1 MIVYLLCNL
10 LTNCTCL
17 NLEGESYDICPSN
30 YSHTFAPLNSSGI
43 LTFNNSEQGISC
55 SVNLQFPT
63 GSVDKIAF
71 KYVIDGECYPYRTC
85 DSVPNTLKTNGGIFC
100 PIYDSFAATW
110 TKHDDVRNEGNILV
124 QISGSNTPVMQPFK
138 LRYWI
143 GEFSV
148 DITIFIMI

>member
-1 MIVYLLCNL
+1 MIAYLLCNL
-10 LTNCTCL
+10 LTNYTGL
-17 NLEGESYDICPSN
+17 NLKEESYDICPSN
-30 YSHTFAPLNSSGI
+30 YSHIFAPLNSSGI
-43 LTFNNSEQGISC
+43 LTFKNSEQGISC

-63 GSVDKIAF
+63 GSVDRITF
-71 KYVIDGECYPYRTC
+71 KYIIDGECYAYRTC
-85 DSVPNTLKTNGGIFC
+85 DSLPNVLKTNGGIFC

-143 GEFSV
+143 GECSV